1 MDQSPRFLEA
11 VSFPQLYRA
20 PTLTGELTAPKKEE
34 TVAKPQQS
42 AVRERVLTLPSFDK
56 T

>member
-20 PTLTGELTAPKKEE
+20 PTLTGELTAPKKKKKKKKLWLSRNSLQLE
-34 TVAKPQQS
+34 KGS
-42 AVRERVLTLPSFDK
+42 
-56 T
+56 